1 MLERLIASGHKLT
14 APRRRIID
22 ALYAA
27 EGPLAAHEVAARA
40 GTTTAS
46 TYRVLALLA
55 ELGLVS
61 EIEEPADL
69 AASTGAGAG
78 ESRVRRYALC
88 THPGHHHHFVC
99 RLCRATL
106 DVESEA
112 LERALAELARR
123 DGLAI
128 ERHEVLLS
136 GRCPRCQGEPEE
148 GADV

>member
-1 MLERLIASGHKLT
+1 MLDRLTAAGHKLT
-14 APRRRIID
+14 TPRRQVVE
-22 ALYAA
+22 ALRAA

-40 GTTTAS
+40 RTSVAS

-61 EIEEPADL
+61 EVEEPATL
-69 AASTGAGAG
+69 SASGAG
-78 ESRVRRYALC
+78 ETRTRRYACC

-99 RLCRATL
+99 RSCKATL
-106 DVESEA
+106 EVESEA

-123 DGLAI
+123 DGLRI

-136 GRCPRCQGEPEE
+136 GCCPRCRGAAEE
-148 GADV
+148 GA

>member
-1 MLERLIASGHKLT
+1 MLERLIAAGHKLT

-69 AASTGAGAG
+69 AAAPGAG
-78 ESRVRRYALC
+78 EGRVRRYALC
-88 THPGHHHHFVC
+88 THAGHHHHFVC
-99 RLCRATL
+99 RSCRATL

-136 GRCPRCQGEPEE
+136 GRCPRCRGEPEE